1 VVFELASYGLIKPDH
16 ARMFAAFDVVWRD
29 NHSWASPISE
39 AREVPKV
46 SAVRGSEGND
56 LPGVLARGGC
66 DLAHAEGPRKSPKR
80 RGEQKE
86 DCENFAHEA

>member
-1 VVFELASYGLIKPDH
+1 MVCELASYSPIKPDH

-29 NHSWASPISE
+29 KHTRAAPISE

-46 SAVRGSEGND
+46 GAIRGSEGND

-80 RGEQKE
+80 RGKQKE